1 MAVFELDQH
10 TRLIQDLMDE
20 ARRQGTYVIA
30 RLQRVESR
38 SLNVA
43 NGVTESVAATLSQGI
58 GLQVFD
64 RDGFTA
70 FASTDRIEAG
80 PAMQALRSALAGLR
94 AASQAGLEHNPAIY
108 DVEPEQARIVGPA
121 PYSLDHLTLHELQE
135 HVVAVNREVMA
146 FGTDLKVRTPFAIN
160 REEWR
165 IVRSD
170 GTDVHFILPHGYCY
184 NSVTAQR
191 DGEAHTVA
199 ASLSRTGYEILLDEP
214 ERSALLRRAQRAAE
228 QAQRLAGAPRYPAG
242 SYPIVMDYAMA
253 KGLAHEAFGHAAET
267 DGLRTSILGSG
278 GRFRHGEVMAA
289 ETVSIVDEPIP
300 GDHAYQ
306 PFSSNGVRR
315 GRATI
320 LDHGLLQDALADV
333 FSAKSADVRVIDA
346 ARAQSYGSV
355 PMPRMTNIRIELP
368 DALPMSGRFEEQT
381 PEDVR
386 SALLNAGLLTADRP
400 VVYLSGYTGGQ
411 VSRAQGDFVFNCA
424 ALYEISVEG
433 IKLYQPGIFSGQ
445 TLAALHAIRAGFG
458 PLQLDAMG
466 WCGKAGQTV
475 PSSGGSHYFLY
486 LEANP
491 QVMVGGQVQTP

>member
-1 MAVFELDQH
+1 MADFELDQH
-10 TRLIQDLMDE
+10 TPLIRQLVDE
-20 ARRQGTYVIA
+20 AERRGAYLIA
-30 RLQRVESR
+30 RLQRVTRR

-70 FASTDRIEAG
+70 FASTDRIETGA
-80 PAMQALRSALAGLR
+80 AMQALGAALAGLR
-94 AASQAGLEHNPAIY
+94 AAAAAGLERNPAIF
-108 DVEPEQARIVGPA
+108 DVGPEQARVVGPA
-121 PYSLDHLTLHELQE
+121 RYALDHLSLDALQE
-135 HVVAVNREVMA
+135 HVTAVNREVMA
-146 FGTDLKVRTPFAIN
+146 LGTGLKVRTPFATD

-165 IVRSD
+165 VVRSD
-170 GTDVHFILPHGYCY
+170 GTDVAFVIPHGYCY

-191 DGEAHTVA
+191 DGEPHTVS
-199 ASLSRTGYEILLDEP
+199 ASLARTGYEILLDETD
-214 ERSALLRRAQRAAE
+214 RSTLLRRAQRAAE

-267 DGLRTSILGSG
+267 DGLRTSILGAG
-278 GRFRHGEVMAA
+278 GRYRQGEAMAA
-289 ETVSIVDEPIP
+289 EIVSIVDEPIP

-306 PFSSNGVRR
+306 PFSPNGVRR
-315 GRATI
+315 SRATI
-320 LDHGLLQDALADV
+320 LDHGTLREALADV
-333 FSAKSADVRVIDA
+333 FSAKAAGVRTIDA
-346 ARAQSYGSV
+346 ARAQGYGNV
-355 PMPRMTNIRIELP
+355 PVPRMTNIRIELP
-368 DALPMSGRFEEQT
+368 DPLPMSGRFEDQK

-386 SALLNAGLLTADRP
+386 EALRNAGLLVAGRP
-400 VVYLSGYTGGQ
+400 IVYLSGYTGGQ

-424 ALYEISVEG
+424 ALYELSVEG
-433 IKLYQPGIFSGQ
+433 VKLYQPGIFSGQ
-445 TLAALHAIRAGFG
+445 TVAALHAIRAGFG

-491 QVMVGGQVQTP
+491 QVVVGGQGHAA